1 MQRLVPGQLH
11 SLLDFVE
18 VEECREGLQG
28 ASDLLDVVDGDT
40 QLELGEGGRRR
51 EREKER
57 EGKRERERQG
67 ERDGERETG
76 RERDRERERE
86 REGGRR
92 VKEQERVDERKE
104 NG

>member
-18 VEECREGLQG
+18 VEERREGLQG

-51 EREKER
+51 EREIERER
-57 EGKRERERQG
+57 EGEREGERGEEREGETGRERR
-67 ERDGERETG
+67 

-86 REGGRR
+86 REGGR
-92 VKEQERVDERKE
+92 EES
-104 NG
+104 